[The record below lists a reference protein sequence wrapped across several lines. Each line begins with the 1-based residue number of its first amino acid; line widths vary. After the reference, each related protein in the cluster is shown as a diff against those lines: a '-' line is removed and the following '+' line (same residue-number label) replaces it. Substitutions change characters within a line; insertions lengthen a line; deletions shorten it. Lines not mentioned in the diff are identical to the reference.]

1 MAISAELGNDSSNKG
16 SLGAYVLAVPDMPW
30 LNDAACGD
38 LPLEQLNIFFVE
50 AGRTIAAST
59 VALCAKCPVRAEC
72 LDHAYRHDIFS
83 GYFGGVSPGR
93 RRILSRSEALAEIGH
108 AEPAA

>member
-1 MAISAELGNDSSNKG
+1 MAISAELGNDSSNRG

-30 LNDAACGD
+30 LDDAACGS
-38 LPLEQLNIFFVE
+38 LPLDQLNIFFVE

-59 VALCAKCPVRAEC
+59 VALCAKCPVRSEC
-72 LDHAYRHDIFS
+72 LEHAYTHEIFS

-93 RRILSRSEALAEIGH
+93 RRVMSLAEAQ
-108 AEPAA
+108 AEIAR